1 MQNTSNNLRLIWAD
15 KIVLW
20 LVVLALAV
28 AAFAWVLVA
37 IGAGAVGADHVLAS
51 VGVNGMVELGALILA
66 LWATFRTLDFV
77 AHGSTYRLFHT
88 APTETAAL
96 PTGKNLLAH

>member
-1 MQNTSNNLRLIWAD
+1 MRNASTNLRLIWAE

-20 LVVLALAV
+20 LVALMLAV

-37 IGAGAVGADHVLAS
+37 IAAGPTGADHVLAS
-51 VGVNGMVELGALILA
+51 VGLDGAVELGALAVA
-66 LWATFRTLDFV
+66 LWATFRALDFI
-77 AHGSTYRLFHT
+77 AHGSTYRLFHS
-88 APTETAAL
+88 APSETTAL